1 MENIAGDSTKSML
14 IIIYLAITIIGLII
28 MGKGK
33 SKQEIWAGIIIIGMA
48 QLFALIVC
56 LS

>member
-14 IIIYLAITIIGLII
+14 IMIYLAITIVGLII
-28 MGKGK
+28 MCKGK
-33 SKQEIWAGIIIIGMA
+33 SKQEIWAGVAAIGIA